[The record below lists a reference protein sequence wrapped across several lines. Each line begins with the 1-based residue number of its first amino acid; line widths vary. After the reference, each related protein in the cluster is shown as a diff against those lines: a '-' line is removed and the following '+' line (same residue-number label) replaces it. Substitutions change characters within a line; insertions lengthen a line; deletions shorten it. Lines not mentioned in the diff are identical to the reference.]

1 MITCFA
7 EEGNRETEW
16 ELKWGGRGL
25 SIASIV
31 LLGTGRRAT
40 SLGPWGPGGMGDLV
54 SAGVGLG

>member
-1 MITCFA
+1 MFCGGGEQRDRVGA
-7 EEGNRETEW
+7 EVG
-16 ELKWGGRGL
+16 GGRGL